1 MTKMS
6 FAKVEHVLTGEN
18 HQPVARSPRAVE
30 KISVEF
36 RLRVDGGQLERPTGH
51 RLTFG
56 APTNPAALVAAAPPA
71 LLKRVT
77 EEPQRAVP
85 AIAKEPES
93 CAAITRAVQ
102 SLPSAHLIHLDDSRA
117 LELAPE
123 SVELVVTSPPY
134 WTLKEY
140 NDQPGQLAQV
150 EDYEE
155 FLGELDEVWRRV
167 YRALVPGG
175 RMVVVVGD
183 VNVSRRAFG
192 RHLVFP
198 LHASIQERCRLI
210 GFDNLAPI
218 IWHKIANAK
227 YEMGAGGFYGKP
239 YEPNGVIKNDIEYIL
254 LQRKPGGYRKPELA
268 ARLMSI
274 IPAEDHAAWFQQIW
288 RITGASTRD
297 HPAPFPLS
305 LAERLV
311 RMFSFVGD
319 TVYDPFLGT
328 GTTAA
333 AAAAW
338 GRNSVGCE
346 IDPIYFEHALRRVRG
361 ALESPSQLPLDRTA

>member
-1 MTKMS
+1 MS
-6 FAKVEHVLTGEN
+6 SSVLMSVSGSRPQPSARQRVELGSRAN
-18 HQPVARSPRAVE
+18 AAAVA
-30 KISVEF
+30 
-36 RLRVDGGQLERPTGH
+36 
-51 RLTFG
+51 
-56 APTNPAALVAAAPPA
+56 AAAPPS
-71 LLKRVT
+71 LLDRVT
-77 EEPQRAVP
+77 AEPQRAFP
-85 AIAKEPES
+85 AIAKDPE
-93 CAAITRAVQ
+93 AAAVITRAVQ
-102 SLPSAHLIHLDDSRA
+102 SLPSAHVIHLGDSRRF
-117 LELAPE
+117 ELDPD

-140 NDQPGQLAQV
+140 NDQPGQLGQV
-150 EDYEE
+150 ADYEE
-155 FLGELDEVWRRV
+155 FLDELDEVWRHV
-167 YRALVPGG
+167 HRALVPGG
-175 RMVVVVGD
+175 RMVIVVGD

-268 ARLMSI
+268 SRLMSVLA
-274 IPAEDHAAWFQQIW
+274 AEDHAEWFQQIW

-328 GTTAA
+328 GTTAT

-346 IDPIYFEHALRRVRG
+346 IDPVYFQHAVKRVRG
-361 ALESPSQLPLDRTA
+361 ALESSSQLTLDRTA

>member
-1 MTKMS
+1 MGSSTNL
-6 FAKVEHVLTGEN
+6 A
-18 HQPVARSPRAVE
+18 AV
-30 KISVEF
+30 
-36 RLRVDGGQLERPTGH
+36 
-51 RLTFG
+51 
-56 APTNPAALVAAAPPA
+56 VAAAPSP
-71 LLKRVT
+71 LLERVT
-77 EEPQRAVP
+77 VEPQRGFP
-85 AIAKEPES
+85 AIAKEPEA
-93 CAAITRAVQ
+93 CAEITRAVQ
-102 SLPSAHLIHLDDSRA
+102 SLPSAHEVHLGDSRC

-123 SVELVVTSPPY
+123 SIELVVTSPPY

-140 NDQPGQLAQV
+140 NDQAGQLGQI

-155 FLGELDEVWRRV
+155 FLDELDRVWSRIH
-167 YRALVPGG
+167 RALVPGG

-183 VNVSRRAFG
+183 VNVSRREFG

-198 LHASIQERCRLI
+198 LHASIQERCRRI

-268 ARLMSI
+268 TRLMSLL
-274 IPAEDHAAWFQQIW
+274 PAEDHAEWFQQIW

-297 HPAPFPLS
+297 HPAPFPLG
-305 LAERLV
+305 LAERLI

-319 TVYDPFLGT
+319 TVFDPFLGT
-328 GTTAA
+328 GTTAV

-346 IDPIYFEHALRRVRG
+346 IDPIYFEHCVRRVRD
-361 ALESPSQLPLDRTA
+361 ALDSSVQLALDCTA

>member
-1 MTKMS
+1 VLMS
-6 FAKVEHVLTGEN
+6 ISGSRPQPSARQRVELGSRAN
-18 HQPVARSPRAVE
+18 AAAVA
-30 KISVEF
+30 
-36 RLRVDGGQLERPTGH
+36 
-51 RLTFG
+51 
-56 APTNPAALVAAAPPA
+56 AAAPPS
-71 LLKRVT
+71 LLDRVT
-77 EEPQRAVP
+77 AEPQRAFP
-85 AIAKEPES
+85 AIAKDPE
-93 CAAITRAVQ
+93 AAAVITRAVQ
-102 SLPSAHLIHLDDSRA
+102 SLPSAHVIHLGDSRRF
-117 LELAPE
+117 EFEPD

-140 NDQPGQLAQV
+140 NDQPGQLGQV
-150 EDYEE
+150 ADYEE
-155 FLGELDEVWRRV
+155 FLDELDEVWRHV
-167 YRALVPGG
+167 HRALVPGG
-175 RMVVVVGD
+175 RMVIVVGD

-268 ARLMSI
+268 SRLMSVLA
-274 IPAEDHAAWFQQIW
+274 AEDHAEWFQQIW

-328 GTTAA
+328 GTTAT

-346 IDPIYFEHALRRVRG
+346 IDPVYFQHAVKRVRG
-361 ALESPSQLPLDRTA
+361 ALESSSQLTLDRTA

>member
-1 MTKMS
+1 MGS
-6 FAKVEHVLTGEN
+6 
-18 HQPVARSPRAVE
+18 
-30 KISVEF
+30 
-36 RLRVDGGQLERPTGH
+36 
-51 RLTFG
+51 
-56 APTNPAALVAAAPPA
+56 PTNPAAIVAAAPPP
-71 LLKRVT
+71 LLERVAA
-77 EEPQRAVP
+77 EPQRGFP
-85 AIAKEPES
+85 AIAKEPEA
-93 CAAITRAVQ
+93 CTAITRAVQ
-102 SLPSAHLIHLDDSRA
+102 SLPSSHSIHLGDSRHLA
-117 LELAPE
+117 LPPD

-134 WTLKEY
+134 WTLKDY
-140 NDQPGQLAQV
+140 NEQAGQLGQV

-155 FLGELDEVWRRV
+155 FLDELDEVWRRV
-167 YRALVPGG
+167 HRALVPGG

-183 VNVSRRAFG
+183 VNVSRKAFG

-268 ARLMSI
+268 SRLMSI
-274 IPAEDHAAWFQQIW
+274 IPAEDHAEWFQQIW
-288 RITGASTRD
+288 RINGASTRD

-305 LAERLV
+305 LAERLI

-328 GTTAA
+328 GTTTS

-346 IDPIYFEHALRRVRG
+346 VDPIYFEHSIKRVRDALDSPTQL
-361 ALESPSQLPLDRTA
+361 ALERTA